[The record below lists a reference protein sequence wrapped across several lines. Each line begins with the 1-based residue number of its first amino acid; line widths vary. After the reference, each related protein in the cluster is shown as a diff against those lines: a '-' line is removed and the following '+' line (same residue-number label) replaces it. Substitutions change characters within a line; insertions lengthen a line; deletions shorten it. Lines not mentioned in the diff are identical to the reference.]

1 MPETPTGV
9 SFLFRE
15 RGHPMQTPEI
25 YDTTLRDGLQQEGL
39 SPTARDRL
47 QIAALI
53 DQLGVDYIEGGWP
66 GASPKDDEFFS
77 LAREGLALEHAT
89 LVAFGSTCRV
99 GADPAD
105 DQQIAGVLAADTEVV
120 CIVGKSWD
128 YHVLEVLR
136 ADLEEGVRMVADSV
150 AYYRTQGRRVFFD
163 AEHFFDGFHANPEF
177 ALRVLTAA
185 HESGA
190 ERLVLCDTNGGM
202 LPNQAAEVVAAVAAA
217 IPEAILGVH
226 FHNDTGCAV
235 GSSLA
240 ALDAGAT
247 QVQGCLNGFGE
258 RTGNTDLCTLIPNLV
273 LKAGVGS
280 APLKEGLGGLGP
292 ISHHIAEIT
301 NTAVDPRHPY
311 VGGSA
316 FAHKAG
322 LHTSALAR
330 RPDAYEHVDPAEVGN
345 TTRLLVS
352 ELMGRSAVLSW
363 AEERGVEMDAD
374 TATRIVQSVKDLEHQ
389 GYLFEAADGSFELL
403 VREALGWEQGFFDV
417 ESFRTSVDHRP
428 DGVLA
433 EATVKIRVG
442 EERYLVTKEGDGPV
456 HALDL
461 ALHAAL
467 AHSYPEVDDIR
478 LVDYRVRDL
487 DSSDGT
493 AARVRVLVEFSNG
506 PETWGVVGVH
516 RNVVSASWEALTAG
530 VVIGLLRHREGG
542 RPGAG

>member
-1 MPETPTGV
+1 M
-9 SFLFRE
+9 
-15 RGHPMQTPEI
+15 HTPEI

-47 QIAALI
+47 LMAALI
-53 DQLGVDYIEGGWP
+53 DRLGVDFIEGGWP

-77 LAREGLALEHAT
+77 LAAKELVLENAA

-105 DQQIAGVLAADTEVV
+105 EPIIEGVLAAATPVV
-120 CIVGKSWD
+120 CIVGKSWG
-128 YHVLEVLR
+128 YHVERVLR
-136 ADLEEGVRMVADSV
+136 TDLDEGVRMVSDSV
-150 AYYRTQGRRVFFD
+150 AYYLSQGRRVFFD
-163 AEHFFDGFHANPEF
+163 AEHFFDGYRDNPDY
-177 ALRVLTAA
+177 ALRILRTALDA
-185 HESGA
+185 GA
-190 ERLVLCDTNGGM
+190 ERLVLCDTNGGT
-202 LPNQAAEVVAAVAAA
+202 LPGRARRVVEAVAAA
-217 IPEAILGVH
+217 LPDAALGVH

-235 GSSLA
+235 ASSLG
-240 ALDAGAT
+240 ALEAGAL

-273 LKAGVGS
+273 LKQDAGS
-280 APLKEGLGGLGP
+280 AALRRGLPHLGRV
-292 ISHHIAEIT
+292 SHHVAEIT
-301 NTAVDPRHPY
+301 NTTLDPRHPY

-322 LHTSALAR
+322 LHTSALAH

-352 ELMGRSAVLSW
+352 ELMGRSAVHSW
-363 AEERGVEMDAD
+363 AEERGFDIDPD
-374 TATRIVQSVKDLEHQ
+374 TATGIVAAVKDLEHQ
-389 GYLFEAADGSFELL
+389 GYQFEAADGSFELL
-403 VREALGWEQGFFDV
+403 VREALGWRQTFFQVD
-417 ESFRTSVDHRP
+417 SFRTSVDHRP
-428 DGVLA
+428 DGVVA

-442 EERYLVTKEGDGPV
+442 EERHLVTKEGDGPV

-461 ALHAAL
+461 ALHTAL
-467 AHSYPEVDDIR
+467 GHSYPEVDSIR

-493 AARVRVLVEFSNG
+493 AARVRVLVDFSNG
-506 PETWGVVGVH
+506 VDTWSVVGVH

-530 VVIGLLRHREGG
+530 VVIGLLRHRAAGG
-542 RPGAG
+542 D

>member
-1 MPETPTGV
+1 MPV
-9 SFLFRE
+9 
-15 RGHPMQTPEI
+15 PEI

-66 GASPKDDEFFS
+66 GASPKDDDFFE
-77 LAREGLALEHAT
+77 LAKRELQLEHAT
-89 LVAFGSTCRV
+89 LVAFGSTCRAGV
-99 GADPAD
+99 DPAED
-105 DQQIAGVLAADTEVV
+105 PQIAGVLAAGTDVV
-120 CIVGKSWD
+120 CIVGKTWD
-128 YHVLEVLR
+128 YHVLEVIR
-136 ADLEEGVRMVADSV
+136 TDLDEGVRMVADSV
-150 AYYRTQGRRVFFD
+150 AYYRSQGRRVFFD
-163 AEHFFDGFHANPEF
+163 AEHAFDGYRANPEF
-177 ALRVLTAA
+177 TLRVLAAA
-185 HESGA
+185 HQSGA
-190 ERLVLCDTNGGM
+190 ERLVLCDTNGGT
-202 LPNQAAEVVAAVAAA
+202 LPGRAAAVVAEVAAA
-217 IPEAILGVH
+217 LPDAVLGVH

-235 GSSLA
+235 ASSLA
-240 ALDAGAT
+240 AFEAGAT
-247 QVQGCLNGFGE
+247 QIQGCLNGFGE

-273 LKAGVGS
+273 LKADLGS
-280 APLKEGLGGLGP
+280 APLRRGLIDLGP

-301 NTAVDPRHPY
+301 NTAVDPRTPY
-311 VGGSA
+311 VGGGA

-322 LHTSALAR
+322 LHTSALAHR
-330 RPDAYEHVDPAEVGN
+330 RDAYEHIDPSEVGN

-363 AEERGVEMDAD
+363 AEERGFDVDTD
-374 TATRIVQSVKDLEHQ
+374 TAASIVQSVKELEHR

-403 VREALGWEQGFFDV
+403 VREALGWEQKFFGV
-417 ESFRTSVDHRP
+417 ESFRTSVDQRF
-428 DGVLA
+428 DEVLS

-461 ALHAAL
+461 ALHTAL
-467 AHSYPEVDDIR
+467 ANSYPEVDQIR

-516 RNVVSASWEALTAG
+516 RNVVVASWEALTSG
-530 VVIGLLRHREGG
+530 VLIGLLRYQEGS
-542 RPGAG
+542 R